1 MKHGIIAQSTLSS
14 DTDITRAQ
22 QLLNRIKTEYPQM
35 KDELVLEL
43 KNGISANDEDISAES
58 IIRVEV
64 IFDQLTAGN
73 EKILE
78 SIEENFVPTPKK

>member
-1 MKHGIIAQSTLSS
+1 
-14 DTDITRAQ
+14 
-22 QLLNRIKTEYPQM
+22 M

-43 KNGISANDEDISAES
+43 KNGISANDEDISAKS